1 MRFQKIWRKARIVHI
16 VVLVVPGLGADV
28 QHSVAHVSDKL
39 IGMPI
44 TSYLAYP
51 FEGQREELSVQLSRL
66 KGCEVLAATNEQLL
80 ILVTDTRTSL
90 EEEELWRELQS
101 LPALERLD
109 LVFGHLEPAK
119 DSSLPTARNIEIK
132 KEAGWSTVASF

>member
-1 MRFQKIWRKARIVHI
+1 MATSIVRFQKIRREAQIVHI
-16 VVLVVPGLGADV
+16 VVLVVAGLGADV

-44 TSYLAYP
+44 KSYLAYP
-51 FEGQREELSVQLSRL
+51 CEGQQEELSVQLSRL

-90 EEEELWRELQS
+90 EEEELSRELQS
-101 LPALERLD
+101 LPSLERLD
-109 LVFGHLEPAK
+109 LVSGHLEPAK
-119 DSSLPTARNIEIK
+119 DFESSD
-132 KEAGWSTVASF
+132 G

>member
-16 VVLVVPGLGADV
+16 VVLVVTGLGADV

-44 TSYLAYP
+44 KSYLAYP
-51 FEGQREELSVQLSRL
+51 CEGQQEELSVQLSRL

-90 EEEELWRELQS
+90 DEEELWRELQS

-109 LVFGHLEPAK
+109 LVSGHLEPAK
-119 DSSLPTARNIEIK
+119 DFESSD
-132 KEAGWSTVASF
+132 G